1 MLPYV
6 IGGVLGEIL
15 EDLEV
20 ERLERG
26 SFGILGKRGVG
37 VYGEEDGVFRES
49 GVFLVENGGRVG
61 F

>member
-20 ERLERG
+20 ERLEVGGKKRG
-26 SFGILGKRGVG
+26 SFGILGFGVW
-37 VYGEEDGVFRES
+37 
-49 GVFLVENGGRVG
+49 
-61 F
+61 